1 MAEDFQKPMTLE
13 RKKRL
18 LGWGLVGI
26 MVFLFAGLAMAVL
39 VYSKIETTLQ
49 ESQMAYANEQ
59 GRTERLTQKAEV
71 LLKAVE
77 EGQARER
84 TLRESQRA
92 FKGEKVGLEGDVAKL
107 EAAVVRWQSAY
118 STEQAKTKMLTK
130 TAKDLLAV
138 MEQAQAQLKSLEN
151 GLKVSQKEKAS
162 MEEKTRSFET
172 ALTRWQTAHAAE
184 QTKNRMLNERAE
196 KLTKLAE
203 RSQDRVYS
211 FEQAE
216 KGRNMVIDKEREWKE
231 KAGNWGKG
239 FRKALNQI
247 FF

>member
-1 MAEDFQKPMTLE
+1 MTLE
-13 RKKRL
+13 GKKRI
-18 LGWGLVGI
+18 LGWGLVGV
-26 MVFLFAGLAMAVL
+26 MVFLFAGLAVAVL
-39 VYSKIETTLQ
+39 VFSKLETTLQ
-49 ESQMAYANEQ
+49 ESQTAYANEQ
-59 GRTERLTQKAEV
+59 GRTESLTQKTED

-84 TLRESQRA
+84 TLRESARA
-92 FKGEKVGLEGDVAKL
+92 ARNEKIELEATISKL
-107 EAAVVRWQSAY
+107 NAAVVRWQAGY
-118 STEQAKTKMLTK
+118 ATELAKTKKLTE

-138 MEQAQAQLKSLEN
+138 MGQAQAQLKSLEN

-162 MEEKTRSFET
+162 MEEKTKSFET
-172 ALTRWQTAHAAE
+172 ALRRWQTAHAAE

-211 FEQAE
+211 LEQAE
-216 KGRNMVIDKEREWKE
+216 KGRNMTIDKEREWKE
-231 KAGNWGKG
+231 KAENWGKG
-239 FRKALNQI
+239 FHKALNQI